1 MHTLIFLKKVMSL
14 PSLSNLTVTMP
25 TNGKRPLQSEPLG
38 DPTYTFTFSNV
49 VENHKGM
56 QQIGNPTMRSM
67 TTTDLSRAAENIAKK
82 IGPGSIQM
90 IDLSTH
96 LPQIPIDPPP
106 KYDAPLKVKHAVEID
121 GACKHDEQT
130 FPVEMFHPREASLL
144 VVRNGVLACGTTPE
158 AILEEAKNMKYD
170 TKMYSAKHGAQGF
183 VVNKNARWNNCIAD
197 ESQEADILNKKGTV
211 QTFSDLPELS
221 KIRTGIGE
229 FFGEPWTKLDAETNY
244 YYMDPKTPTGI
255 GFHGDTERNVVVGVR
270 AGASM
275 KLDFQWW
282 YQNRPIGTRFSIE
295 LHSGDMYAM
304 SFKTLGKDWGK
315 SVWPTLR
322 HAAGHE
328 KYRKS
333 NETILKEIE
342 KRQAKRV
349 K

>member
-1 MHTLIFLKKVMSL
+1 
-14 PSLSNLTVTMP
+14 MP
-25 TNGKRPLQSEPLG
+25 TKRPLDDKLQG

-56 QQIGNPTMRSM
+56 QQIGNPTMPGM
-67 TTTDLSRAAENIAKK
+67 TPADLSRAAENMAKK
-82 IGPGSIQM
+82 IDPGNIQM
-90 IDLSTH
+90 VDLSTY
-96 LPQIPIDPPP
+96 LSRVPLESPPR
-106 KYDAPLKVKHAVEID
+106 YDAPLTVKHVVEVD
-121 GACKHDEQT
+121 GVCKQETQT
-130 FPVEMFHPREASLL
+130 FPAEMFYPKEASLL
-144 VVRNGVLACGTTPE
+144 IVRNGVLACGTTPE
-158 AILEEAKNMKYD
+158 AILEEAKGMGYD
-170 TKMYSAKHGAQGF
+170 KKMFSAKHGAQGF

-197 ESQEADILNKKGTV
+197 EGQEADILNKKGTV
-211 QTFSDLPELS
+211 HTFEELPELS

-244 YYMDPKTPTGI
+244 YYVDPKTPTGI

-270 AGASM
+270 VGASM

-282 YQNRPIGTRFSIE
+282 YKTRPIGTRFSIE

-333 NETILKEIE
+333 NETILEAIE
-342 KRQAKRV
+342 KRKAKRR
-349 K
+349 

>member
-1 MHTLIFLKKVMSL
+1 MDVRLNTTMAL
-14 PSLSNLTVTMP
+14 PSLSNLTVSMP
-25 TNGKRPLQSEPLG
+25 VGGKRPLESEPLG

-56 QQIGNPTMRSM
+56 QQIGNPTMRGM
-67 TTTDLSRAAENIAKK
+67 TTDDLSRAAENIAKK
-82 IGPGSIQM
+82 IDPQNIEM
-90 IDLSTH
+90 VDLSTY
-96 LPQIPIDPPP
+96 LPQFPLDSPP
-106 KYDAPLKVKHAVEID
+106 KYDAPLTVKHAVEID
-121 GACKHDEQT
+121 GVCKQEAQT
-130 FPVEMFHPREASLL
+130 FPAEMFYPKEASLL
-144 VVRNGVLACGTTPE
+144 IVRKGVLACGTTPE
-158 AILEEAKNMKYD
+158 AVLEEAKGMKYD
-170 TKMYSAKHGAQGF
+170 TQMFSAKHVAQGS

-197 ESQEADILNKKGTV
+197 KGQQADILNKKGTV
-211 QTFSDLPELS
+211 ETFSELPELT
-221 KIRTGIGE
+221 KIRNGIGE

-244 YYMDPKTPTGI
+244 YYVDPKTPTGI

-270 AGASM
+270 VGASM

-282 YQNRPIGTRFSIE
+282 YQNRPIGTRFSME

-342 KRQAKRV
+342 KRSAKRV